1 MDNQAGRIAM
11 DIGHVCEELERFL
24 ASGAIAQNGWAFGA
38 KSVNVT
44 KLLFEGVAI
53 EEEQGVEG
61 LVLSGGR
68 DARQSHLGKESFDFL
83 FGRNQRFGLWSL
95 EKGGVMPKPAD
106 VGFFGIERGVV
117 ECTSFS
123 E

>member
-61 LVLSGGR
+61 LVLSGNR
-68 DARQSHLGKESFDFL
+68 DACQSHFGEESFDLL
-83 FGRNQRFGLWSL
+83 FGRNQWFGLWVL
-95 EKGGVMPKPAD
+95 EKGGIVAKTAD
-106 VGFFGIERGVV
+106 IGFFGVERGVV
-117 ECTSFS
+117 EGASFS